1 MSADLVIA
9 NMLRIAREDLDGAKT
24 LAGLGNRNAAYL
36 CEQAAEKLIR
46 AVLTAENKHAVSG
59 TSSTRWSISCLTRT
73 RSSLRCERS
82 KCSRP
87 TRRPIAIRPRQGRIP
102 NAISGGE
109 LTAHIERVDA
119 ALGEAVRHF
128 GVDLDK
134 KGTPARTPKPIR

>member
-1 MSADLVIA
+1 MVDLVPDENPLKSA
-9 NMLRIAREDLDGAKT
+9 LREIEVLSAYATAYRYPT
-24 LAGLGNRNAAYL
+24 AA
-36 CEQAAEKLIR
+36 
-46 AVLTAENKHAVSG
+46 
-59 TSSTRWSISCLTRT
+59 
-73 RSSLRCERS
+73 
-82 KCSRP
+82 
-87 TRRPIAIRPRQGRIP
+87 GRIP